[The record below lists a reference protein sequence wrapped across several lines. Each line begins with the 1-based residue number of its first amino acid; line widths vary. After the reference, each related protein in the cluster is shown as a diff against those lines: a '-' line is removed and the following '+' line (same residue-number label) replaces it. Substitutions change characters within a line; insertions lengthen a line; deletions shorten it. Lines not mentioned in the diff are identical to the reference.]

1 VEEVLDT
8 ALVPDEPEAL
18 VNQQACDG
26 SGRHNPC
33 PPMNDTPDIPR
44 SATSSLQEK

>member
-26 SGRHNPC
+26 PGRHNPS
-33 PPMNDTPDIPR
+33 PPMNDTPDIPER
-44 SATSSLQEK
+44 LTSSVEEK